1 MERAPSFYLV
11 STDSLPLLSPRKCF
25 IQERMTA
32 DCVPPREDDY
42 LRVRVE
48 PPIMGQPYGLVNKD
62 IEDVVL
68 ATRWKGAT
76 LHPVSKWP
84 MHVFVCRIID
94 EKIRGSGKASPGDLE
109 VILIGDLYPTRDE
122 AVRSM
127 KYLEDLHYPI
137 M

>member
-1 MERAPSFYLV
+1 METYMEQGPSFYLA
-11 STDSLPLLSPRKCF
+11 SAESIPTLAPRECF
-25 IQERMTA
+25 IEERLA
-32 DCVPPREDDY
+32 VEGRDDY
-42 LRVRVE
+42 LRVRIE
-48 PPIMGQPYGLVNKD
+48 PPIIGQPYGLEDKD

-76 LHPVSKWP
+76 LHPVGKWP

-94 EKIRGSGKASPGDLE
+94 EEIRGSGKASPGDLE
-109 VILIGDLYPTRDE
+109 VILIGDLCPTRDE
-122 AVRSM
+122 AVRSV